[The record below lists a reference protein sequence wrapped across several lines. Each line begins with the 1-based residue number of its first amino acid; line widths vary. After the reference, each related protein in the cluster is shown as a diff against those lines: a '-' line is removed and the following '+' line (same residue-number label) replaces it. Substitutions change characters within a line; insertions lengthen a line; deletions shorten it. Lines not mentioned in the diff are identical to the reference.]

1 MIPKIIHYCWFG
13 GNEKNPEILE
23 CIASWKKYLPDY
35 EIKEWSE
42 KDLEKVDNA
51 YVKEAYQAKKWAFVS
66 DYFRLYALYHEGGI
80 YFDTDVEVKKSFNEF
95 LNLSFF
101 IGSEKFGKSKHIGS
115 AVIGAEKNSP
125 VIQKMLSV
133 YNDIHFIKKDG
144 SFDTTPNTIRL
155 IDPLKQC
162 GFKEVYTDTTPIC
175 LDDKNIIYPITYFSQ
190 EDEKSYAVHHFAGSW
205 HDPFILKDKC
215 EFHLFGKNILI
226 YRFKINKPAEF
237 QYPHSKNSILVDWNY
252 KKKYKLLIARGE

>member
-51 YVKEAYQAKKWAFVS
+51 YVKEAYQTKKWAFVS

-101 IGSEKFGKSKHIGS
+101 IGSINLIVFGVVSN
-115 AVIGAEKNSP
+115 EP
-125 VIQKMLSV
+125 
-133 YNDIHFIKKDG
+133 
-144 SFDTTPNTIRL
+144 SFL
-155 IDPLKQC
+155 MK
-162 GFKEVYTDTTPIC
+162 
-175 LDDKNIIYPITYFSQ
+175 
-190 EDEKSYAVHHFAGSW
+190 
-205 HDPFILKDKC
+205 
-215 EFHLFGKNILI
+215 
-226 YRFKINKPAEF
+226 
-237 QYPHSKNSILVDWNY
+237 
-252 KKKYKLLIARGE
+252 